1 MIDVDLTWETDT
13 TVEKGAILIGTSGVE
28 STVNLTMT
36 NCSIDTSDVAG
47 AYGISAESGVTGNLV
62 LNDTAI
68 TSNKNSVVDQKMKF
82 TRNTATELST
92 YPTTQVQVNDV
103 VYNELSE
110 AIADVNKAEEDVTI
124 TLLSDIGINQNLTL
138 QNENEKNIVLN
149 GKGHT
154 ATVTAPILIYQE
166 KGLVE
171 VKNLVVNH
179 TKNILFRIGNKNT
192 TYSEKLTVNLK
203 NLDITSTSNQ
213 SKGLIQAGFAAMELD
228 VNMTGVDLVWK
239 PTDTHAKGAITA
251 GNADITAN
259 TTLNLTMTDCNIDA
273 SEAADG
279 YGVYVESAVTG
290 KLVLNNTK
298 ITSNQDSVFD
308 QKMKFT
314 RNAATELSIYPTT
327 QIRVGDVVYNELSEA
342 IADAN
347 NSQEDVTITLLSDIS
362 ISSNLIL
369 KNVNNKN
376 IVLDG
381 NGHIA
386 TVTAPILISQHKGT
400 VEVKDLNVNHTKN
413 ILFRIGEKG
422 TDYSKKLTVNLKN
435 LDITSSS
442 TQVDNGLIQAGP
454 TNMELDVN
462 MTDVNL
468 VWTSTVAIN
477 KGAIVAGLSG
487 KTTVLSLTMTDSIFD
502 VTGAD
507 GAKAIYAESGV
518 AGTLTFKT
526 TTVKTKD
533 AEAIKNSG
541 RMTLNIDI
549 ASRFYHG
556 ETQSVALIDG
566 VQYSKFTDAV
576 TVLNGKTENVAMDIV
591 GNVSI
596 SANLTVK
603 NENGKNIVLDGNGH
617 TATVTAPI
625 LISQHQ
631 GTVEVKD
638 LVVNH
643 TKNILLRIGDKDK
656 TYTEKLTVN
665 LNNLEIISSSTQTD
679 NGLIQAGYTNM
690 NLDLNM
696 TNVDLIWTSTVA
708 INKGAIVAGRSG
720 KSTTLNLV
728 IKDCEFDVTGAA
740 GAKVIYA
747 TDGVTGA
754 IKLNNTTIDD
764 SLVSKNKMTL
774 NRE

>member
-1 MIDVDLTWETDT
+1 
-13 TVEKGAILIGTSGVE
+13 
-28 STVNLTMT
+28 
-36 NCSIDTSDVAG
+36 
-47 AYGISAESGVTGNLV
+47 
-62 LNDTAI
+62 
-68 TSNKNSVVDQKMKF
+68 
-82 TRNTATELST
+82 
-92 YPTTQVQVNDV
+92 
-103 VYNELSE
+103 
-110 AIADVNKAEEDVTI
+110 
-124 TLLSDIGINQNLTL
+124 
-138 QNENEKNIVLN
+138 
-149 GKGHT
+149 
-154 ATVTAPILIYQE
+154 
-166 KGLVE
+166 
-171 VKNLVVNH
+171 
-179 TKNILFRIGNKNT
+179 
-192 TYSEKLTVNLK
+192 
-203 NLDITSTSNQ
+203 
-213 SKGLIQAGFAAMELD
+213 MELD

-273 SEAADG
+273 SEAVDG

-290 KLVLNNTK
+290 NLVLNNTK
-298 ITSNQDSVFD
+298 ITSSKDSVFD
-308 QKMKFT
+308 QRMKFT
-314 RNAATELSIYPTT
+314 RNTTTELSIYPTT
-327 QIRVGDVVYNELSEA
+327 QIQVGDVVYNELSEA

-347 NSQEDVTITLLSDIS
+347 NSQEDVAITLLSDIS

-369 KNVNNKN
+369 KNINNKN

-386 TVTAPILISQHKGT
+386 TVTAPILISQHQGT
-400 VEVKDLNVNHTKN
+400 VEIKDLNVNHTKN

-422 TDYSKKLTVNLKN
+422 TDYSKKLTVNLNN

-454 TNMELDVN
+454 TNMSLDLK

-487 KTTVLSLTMTDSIFD
+487 KTTVLGLTMKDCTFD

-518 AGTLTFKT
+518 TGALTFKT
-526 TTVKTKD
+526 TTVKTKGAD
-533 AEAIKNSG
+533 AVTNSG
-541 RMTLNIDI
+541 MTLNIDT
-549 ASRFYHG
+549 ASEFYQG

-576 TVLNGKTENVAMDIV
+576 TTLNGKTENATMDIV

-596 SANLTVK
+596 SSNLTVK
-603 NENGKNIVLDGNGH
+603 NANGKNIVLDGNGH

-631 GTVEVKD
+631 GTVEVTSLKI
-638 LVVNH
+638 NH

-690 NLDLNM
+690 ELDLNM
-696 TNVDLIWTSTVA
+696 TNVDLVWTSTVA

-720 KSTTLNLV
+720 KSTTLNLAMT
-728 IKDCEFDVTGAA
+728 DCEFDVTGAG

-747 TDGVTGA
+747 TDGVTGE
-754 IKLNNTTIDD
+754 IKLINTTIDD

-774 NRE
+774 TRE